1 MAMNVNHD
9 KAATYS
15 LSQLNANNSQLN
27 KSLKQISSG
36 QKLNSYGDNSA
47 DYSISERM
55 RVQIRSLKQN
65 AQNVKNG
72 SAMLQTALAGAQTI
86 VDLLREMKKIAIE
99 SADDS
104 ASYEDRKTLQKELLQ
119 RIDTINDIAVGTE
132 YNGKRLIDGTYTA
145 KTFSLTGVATWSDPK
160 KFTMLPGKTYTKTV
174 NADGSRT
181 IVGKNNLDGI
191 ASAFNT
197 KDSTISRLSNTRAGA
212 GFDCAVGFDGS
223 RSDWNWATEY
233 RNWNFN
239 GVSKTVYF
247 EDTETKPSTP
257 QQVIKALMHSFDE
270 TTKSGM
276 EAFDEAINYST
287 GGTIKTKDQLVQKF
301 MADLNG
307 SANYTDFLK
316 NYCDIILDNADT
328 GAITGSDAG
337 GGGTKTAESIVP
349 ETGFPVTSNGVQTLG
364 SVTTINGL
372 NVHWPTSGV
381 SGTLT
386 AAEEHILAGLNSDWI
401 EQSLKL
407 VKDTYGIDFNERG
420 ATVRDINV
428 KFESTNNNALAYVT
442 STSVGSQTTKLDL
455 VVNMYY
461 YKDIDPASPDG
472 ALLPTSSMRGVGY
485 LDRTIAHEFTHAVM
499 SANIDNF
506 RTLPHYVREGT
517 AELVHGID
525 DERAYTIKKLLT
537 TDKGSL
543 QSALSSG
550 GSNSDGEVSY
560 AAGYMILRYLAK
572 QGQGHQIS
580 KVDKNYDGKFSK
592 TPPTGKETGV
602 EIDFSGATPTDP
614 TVNFVVPDCFHKE
627 GFSILCGGCRQYI
640 NIVFD
645 KDMSIGTSTLSTS
658 ATDSLR
664 KDYVIGIGGATTTD
678 DLAEALFEGIA
689 NAPGRSTANDIYVT
703 YGDGSKELVCVGVD
717 SNHNVR
723 IAKNPNYSDDPT
735 VAGSSRA
742 KYIFLKQSSPALDF
756 FDGGTVEAS
765 GGRGSKDDVPAGT
778 SVEELDGGKTVN
790 DENGNPIP
798 HIQTVTVDEETEIN
812 IWEPTI
818 GNVTIA
824 IKNPIVIHDGT
835 QAGQN
840 TYYYLQNM
848 RTNALTAGEIFNS
861 STASAK
867 NLISANDRARYDAL
881 SSNTAK
887 QEEWLATLK
896 SAANKT
902 VDDISVTTQKDAN
915 VAICVLDGAI
925 DYALDVVTDL
935 GAYVQR
941 LEINESNIVSKD
953 ENTTAAE
960 STIRDI
966 DMARAMTSY
975 TGAKIRSQSAQAML
989 AQSNQNSSNVLTL
1002 LQ

>member
-1 MAMNVNHD
+1 MAMNVKQD
-9 KAATYS
+9 TATTYS
-15 LSQLNANNSQLN
+15 LNQLNTHNSHLN

-55 RVQIRSLKQN
+55 RVQLRSLKQN

-72 SAMLQTALAGAQTI
+72 SSMLQTALAGAQNI

-99 SADDS
+99 AADDS
-104 ASYEDRKTLQKELLQ
+104 ASYEDRKILQKELLQ
-119 RIDTINDIAVGTE
+119 RIETINDIAFGTE

-145 KTFSLTGVATWSDPK
+145 KTFTLKGVATWSEPK
-160 KFTMLPGKTYTKTV
+160 KFTMLPGKVYTKTV

-197 KDSTISRLSNTRAGA
+197 KDPTISLLTNTRAGA
-212 GFDCAVGFDGS
+212 GFTCATGFDGS
-223 RSDWNWATEY
+223 KSSWNWAAEY

-247 EDTETKPSTP
+247 EDTQTKPSTP
-257 QQVIKALMHSFDE
+257 QQVIRALMHSFDK

-276 EAFDEAINYST
+276 DAFDEAINYST
-287 GGTIKTKDQLVQKF
+287 GGTIKDKNQLVQQF

-337 GGGTKTAESIVP
+337 GGGTKTAESVVP
-349 ETGFPVTSNGVQTLG
+349 ETGFPVTSKGLPTLG

-372 NVHWPTSGV
+372 NVHWPTSGI
-381 SGTLT
+381 SGALT
-386 AAEEHILAGLNSDWI
+386 AAEKHILEGLNSDWI

-407 VKDTYGIDFNERG
+407 VKDTYGIDFNERD

-455 VVNMYY
+455 VVNMHYY
-461 YKDIDPASPDG
+461 NDIDPASPDG

-485 LDRTIAHEFTHAVM
+485 LDRTIAHEFTHAIM

-537 TDKGSL
+537 TDKGAL

-580 KVDKNYDGKFSK
+580 KVDKNYDGKFSR
-592 TPPTGKETGV
+592 TPPAGKETGV
-602 EIDFSGATPTDP
+602 EIDFSGATLTDP
-614 TVNFVVPDCFHKE
+614 TASFVIPDCFHKE
-627 GFSILCGGCRQYI
+627 GFSILCGGCKQYI

-645 KDMSIGTSTLSTS
+645 KDMSIGTSTLTTS
-658 ATDSLR
+658 PTDYYR
-664 KDYVIGIGGATTTD
+664 KDYVIGIGGATTAD
-678 DLAEALFEGIA
+678 DLAEALFKGIA
-689 NAPGRSTANDIYVT
+689 NAPGRTTSSDIYVT
-703 YGDGSKELVCVGVD
+703 YGDGSKELVCVSVD
-717 SNHNVR
+717 PNHDVR

-735 VAGSSRA
+735 VPGSSRA

-756 FDGGTVEAS
+756 FDGGTVEAT

-778 SVEELDGGKTVN
+778 SVEELDGGRPVT

-818 GNVTIA
+818 GNVTVA
-824 IKNPIVIHDGT
+824 VKNPIVIHDGT
-835 QAGQN
+835 QSGQN
-840 TYYYLQNM
+840 TYYYLKSM
-848 RTNALTAGEIFNS
+848 RSKALTAGEIFKS
-861 STASAK
+861 SAQTASD
-867 NLISANDRARYDAL
+867 LISASDKDRYKAL
-881 SSNTAK
+881 SNDAEK
-887 QEEWLATLK
+887 QEEWLSTLK

-902 VDDISVTTQKDAN
+902 VDDISVTTQKNAN
-915 VAICVLDGAI
+915 VAIRVLDGAL
-925 DYALDVVTDL
+925 DYALDIVTDL
-935 GAYVQR
+935 GAYTQR
-941 LEINESNIVSKD
+941 LETTELNITSND

-960 STIRDI
+960 STIRDL

-975 TGAKIRSQSAQAML
+975 TGAKIRSQAAQSML
-989 AQSNQNSSNVLTL
+989 AQSNQNSSNVLGL